1 MTKLEDIT
9 FYIWMDIEIR
19 RKNFLQI
26 IFLNILGDILG
37 LKLKL

>member
-9 FYIWMDIEIR
+9 FYIWMDIEI